1 MRKLSYIRI
10 ALLII
15 CSLFTTPFCF
25 AQSLAVDSHIP
36 ESLTYSEWVKEEGN
50 ILRLHHYTAAMVS
63 VSIDE
68 FTYDP
73 SSNGVANLDGSF
85 YIMNYHPRNSLSYT
99 GEIRMEIFKP
109 TENGDLT
116 YLPHAEK
123 EVSGYLKSWNEN
135 RDNDEIIDD
144 FSESL
149 SLNIDC
155 LSGPEDI
162 DEDDRL
168 KMSASIT
175 LRATIRNTEETWST
189 TYTEEFTHSPT
200 SDHGLGPTTDGETF
214 SGDCSCTGS
223 DEWDSLMITEKP
235 YDMIYWYVKGPGD
248 TSAYG
253 TVEDI
258 VEGDGVERSS
268 VFTYTFPEEDGLP
281 GTGSFYEITAYV
293 YSSDGSVYWESYSV
307 WVEDD

>member
-1 MRKLSYIRI
+1 MRKLSHIRI

-15 CSLFTTPFCF
+15 CCLFTTSFGF
-25 AQSLAVDSHIP
+25 AHLAMDSHIP
-36 ESLTYSEWVKEEGN
+36 ENLTYSEWVKGERN
-50 ILRLHHYTAAMVS
+50 IWRLHHYTAAMVF
-63 VSIDE
+63 VSIDAL
-68 FTYDP
+68 TYDP
-73 SSNGVANLDGSF
+73 AGNGVATLDGSF
-85 YIMNYHPRNSLSYT
+85 YVMNYHPTRSCSYT

-123 EVSGYLKSWNEN
+123 EVSGSTKSWNEN
-135 RDNDEIIDD
+135 RSDDDVIDD

-162 DEDDRL
+162 DAGDRL

-189 TYTEEFTHSPT
+189 TYTEEFTHEPI
-200 SDHGLGPTTDGETF
+200 SDHGLGPTTGGETF
-214 SGDCSCTGS
+214 SGDCSCTGG
-223 DEWDSLMITEKP
+223 DEWDSLMITDAPFSK
-235 YDMIYWYVKGPGD
+235 IYWYVKAPGD

-253 TVEDI
+253 TEED
-258 VEGDGVERSS
+258 VVYGDGTEQKSI
-268 VFTYTFPEEDGLP
+268 FTYTFPENDGLP
-281 GTGSFYEITAYV
+281 GTGSFYTITAYV
-293 YSSDGSVYWESYSV
+293 YEVDQIYWESYTV